1 MLEHRFESSIAD
13 TAQPPLTSRHETSFT
28 FIGERLWLDFV
39 NTDDLR
45 RGVRFDALREFETFV
60 RWLEAANVLDGE
72 RATGLRRR
80 AQQQPS
86 GAAAALVDAR
96 RVRASLRAL
105 AERGNST
112 EKARIDTLTE
122 INRILGR
129 SAGTRRLEPKG
140 DGTFARSFVPVG
152 DAFAGLMIPVVESAA
167 DALVIGELARI
178 RRCADG
184 RCPRV
189 FYDGTKNGRRRWCDM
204 ATCGNRA
211 KAARHR
217 VRLRQAGDPALN
229 DATDDTMTNGGN
241 GGIASD
247 DARFTAVTSTGE
259 LR

>member
-1 MLEHRFESSIAD
+1 MLEDRVETSLAD
-13 TAQPPLTSRHETSFT
+13 MRAAPAPRRDNASFT

-39 NTDDLR
+39 NTDDVR
-45 RGVRFDALREFETFV
+45 RGTRFDALREFETFV
-60 RWLEAANVLDGE
+60 QWLEAANVVDAE
-72 RATGLRRR
+72 RAAGLRRR
-80 AQQQPS
+80 AMQQPS

-105 AERGNST
+105 AERGHSA

-140 DGTFARSFVPVG
+140 DGGFARSFVPIG

-189 FYDGTKNGRRRWCDM
+189 FFDGTKNGRRRWCDM

-217 VRLRQAGDPALN
+217 VRMRQA
-229 DATDDTMTNGGN
+229 DDEPSDGN
-241 GGIASD
+241 G
-247 DARFTAVTSTGE
+247 TSTPADLKSPHTIVPSSPTSRE

>member
-1 MLEHRFESSIAD
+1 MLEHRFESSIAG
-13 TAQPPLTSRHETSFT
+13 TAHAPLTSRDEALFT

-60 RWLEAANVLDGE
+60 QWLEAANVVDGE
-72 RATGLRRR
+72 RAAGLRRR

-112 EKARIDTLTE
+112 EKARIETLTE

-217 VRLRQAGDPALN
+217 VRRRQASDPALD
-229 DATDDTMTNGGN
+229 DAAGDSMTNGASE
-241 GGIASD
+241 IATD
-247 DARFTAVTSTGE
+247 DARFTATST
-259 LR
+259 